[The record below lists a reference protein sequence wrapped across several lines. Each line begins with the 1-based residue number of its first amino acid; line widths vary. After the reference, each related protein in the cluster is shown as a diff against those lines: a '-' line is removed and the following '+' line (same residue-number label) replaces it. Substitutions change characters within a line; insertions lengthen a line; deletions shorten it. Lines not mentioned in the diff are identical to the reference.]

1 MMTTIYLTDCN
12 WLTDNF
18 ALTCAEPHLDAQR
31 RSRIR
36 RLRSPL
42 KKAQCAAA
50 GLLLKHRFGDDAVYR
65 YGPYGKPYLVN
76 INAFFSIAHSNN
88 LVILAVSNTEIGAD
102 IQVISPIR
110 PSVLR
115 RCFTD
120 EEQGYVG
127 TDATRFTQLWAQK
140 EAYAKYTGR
149 GLTAPYAIPTAN
161 TSLPLFTCDYQGAYI
176 AVYGDDTAEISRIN
190 EKDLL

>member
-1 MMTTIYLTDCN
+1 MTTIYLTDCH
-12 WLTDNF
+12 WLEDHS
-18 ALTCAEPHLDAQR
+18 ALTQVEPYLDKQR
-31 RSRIR
+31 RLRIR

-50 GLLLKHRFGDDAVYR
+50 GLLLKYCFGDNAAYR
-65 YGPYGKPYLVN
+65 YGPYGKPYLEN
-76 INAFFSIAHSNN
+76 QNTHFSIAHSDH
-88 LVILAVSNTEIGAD
+88 LVILAVSDAEIGAD

-110 PSVLR
+110 TAVLR

-120 EEQGYVG
+120 AEQGYIG
-127 TDATRFTQLWAQK
+127 TDATRFTQLWVQK

-149 GLTAPYAIPTAN
+149 GLTAPYTIPAAT

-176 AVYGDDTAEISRIN
+176 AVYGDDTAEIIRIN

>member
-1 MMTTIYLTDCN
+1 MTTIYLTDCN
-12 WLTDNF
+12 WLADNL
-18 ALTCAEPHLDAQR
+18 ALACTEPHLDEQR

-50 GLLLKHRFGDDAVYR
+50 GLLLKHCFGDNTVYC
-65 YGPYGKPYLVN
+65 YGPYGKPYLEN
-76 INAFFSIAHSNN
+76 GNSYFSIAHSNN
-88 LVILAVSNTEIGAD
+88 LVILAVSDTEIGAD

-120 EEQGYVG
+120 AEQDYIG
-127 TDATRFTQLWAQK
+127 TDATRFTELWVQK
-140 EAYAKYTGR
+140 EAYAKHTGR
-149 GLTAPYAIPTAN
+149 GLTAPYSTPPTG
-161 TSLPLFTCDYQGAYI
+161 TGLSRYTCHYQDACI
-176 AVYGDDTAEISRIN
+176 AVFGDDTAQIIPIN
-190 EKDLL
+190 GKDLL